1 MSNTVLITGARAIAA
16 LDIARDFKRAGYQ
29 VHMADSAGGSS
40 ARLSHYVDGVHQIA
54 SPRDDFAGF
63 SKDMA
68 GLVQTLA
75 PSLLIPT
82 CEEVFHL
89 ASLAPEHGA
98 RAILFAPSLKILRQ
112 LHDKATFAAICDSLA
127 VPVPVTH
134 RLASATDVG
143 RFASDSTKWVF
154 KPCFSRFGT
163 HTMVGPTPKALA
175 ALAPSS
181 RDPWVAQERILG
193 DEICFHAIAHKG
205 IVSAFVAYRGT
216 WRLKSGAS
224 LGFEALSTTASQPL
238 YDIAARLAA
247 GLGLMGQFGCDLL
260 IDAHGKPWLIECNP
274 RATSGVHLWPQDGR
288 LAQAYLGADQP
299 LLTAHDT
306 SPRYLGPAMATLALG
321 DALGSG
327 RFADWRAVVGA
338 GRDVVGIGGDFLPLL
353 GAFADGLAFMAQGAA
368 RGVSATAATTLDI
381 EWNGETHDQP
391 LA

>member
-16 LDIARDFKRAGYQ
+16 LDIARDFKRAGYH
-29 VHMADSAGGSS
+29 VHMADSAGGAS

-63 SKDMA
+63 SKDLA
-68 GLVQTLA
+68 ALVETLS

-112 LHDKATFAAICDSLA
+112 LHDKATFAAICDSLTL
-127 VPVPVTH
+127 PVPATH
-134 RLASATDVG
+134 RLASARDVG

-163 HTMVGPTPKALA
+163 HTLVGPTTQALS

-181 RDPWVAQERILG
+181 SVPWVAQERIFG
-193 DEICFHAIAHKG
+193 DEICFQAIAHNG
-205 IVSAFVAYRGT
+205 VLSAFVAYRGT
-216 WRLKSGAS
+216 WQLKSGAS
-224 LGFEALSTTASQPL
+224 LGFEALSLPDIQPL

-247 GLGLMGQFGCDLL
+247 GLGLTGQFGCDVL
-260 IDAHGKPWLIECNP
+260 IDADGKPWLIECNP

-288 LAQAYLGADQP
+288 LALAYVGADQP
-299 LLTAHDT
+299 VLQPEHNG
-306 SPRYLGPAMATLALG
+306 PRYLGPAMATLALR

-327 RFADWRAVVGA
+327 RFADWRTVVRA
-338 GRDVVGIGGDFLPLL
+338 GRDVVGIEGDLLPLF
-353 GAFADGLAFMAQGAA
+353 GAFADGLAFTAQGAA

-381 EWNGETHDQP
+381 EWNGEAHDHP
-391 LA
+391 TT